1 MCGGLRKPAG
11 LLPRGTS
18 GKAQGQGQ
26 AAGRLAPTTELES
39 EGDDQVE
46 QGRADGAAVQGV
58 PGEGAAHARGGR
70 QGARSDGAGVDAAG
84 PVGRLAFGPA
94 AQEALHGAGRDR
106 SEQADAVDA
115 VVAQGLGLAGFGQA
129 ALDRLLERLAD
140 VPTPSG
146 LTPRQLLPIV
156 EVRRSDTPQP

>member
-1 MCGGLRKPAG
+1 M
-11 LLPRGTS
+11 
-18 GKAQGQGQ
+18 
-26 AAGRLAPTTELES
+26 
-39 EGDDQVE
+39 
-46 QGRADGAAVQGV
+46 
-58 PGEGAAHARGGR
+58 
-70 QGARSDGAGVDAAG
+70 
-84 PVGRLAFGPA
+84 
-94 AQEALHGAGRDR
+94 
-106 SEQADAVDA
+106 DA